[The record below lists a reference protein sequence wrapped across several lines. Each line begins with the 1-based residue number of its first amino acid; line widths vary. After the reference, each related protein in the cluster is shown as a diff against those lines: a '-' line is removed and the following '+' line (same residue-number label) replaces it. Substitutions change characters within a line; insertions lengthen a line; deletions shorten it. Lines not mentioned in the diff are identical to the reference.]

1 MNLSR
6 VQTFLSAQGVDG
18 WLLYNFRD
26 LNPIAIAVA
35 GLKHGGSRRWFLWIP
50 AQGQPRWLVHGIEG
64 HMFAA
69 AAPELQ
75 GPMQRYVSWQEMAAA
90 LPALLGVQGRR
101 PHILME
107 YSRGNAIP
115 FISRIDAGI
124 KEVVEEATGA
134 EILSSADVAQV
145 ALAVLSDAQLAGHRR
160 AAQACLAAKD
170 AAFDYIA
177 EQLKAGITLTEY
189 EVQQYISAQFA
200 AMGMEPLP
208 CIVSVNAHA
217 ADPHYGPSEQDH
229 SPIRVG
235 DVVLIDLWTKEADN
249 PEGSMADCTWTAYCG
264 EVVPAKVKAVYDVVA
279 AARDRAVAF
288 VRERLAAGE
297 TVRGYEVDDAA
308 RAVIAAAGY
317 GPYFIHRT
325 GHSLGPT
332 GHYLGVNID
341 GLETQDRREL
351 LPGIMF
357 TVEPGIYM
365 PEFNFDDSPQPKGL
379 GIRSE
384 INCYVRAGEVE
395 VTTLPIQ
402 SEVRALLA

>member
-1 MNLSR
+1 M
-6 VQTFLSAQGVDG
+6 
-18 WLLYNFRD
+18 
-26 LNPIAIAVA
+26 
-35 GLKHGGSRRWFLWIP
+35 
-50 AQGQPRWLVHGIEG
+50 
-64 HMFAA
+64 
-69 AAPELQ
+69 
-75 GPMQRYVSWQEMAAA
+75 
-90 LPALLGVQGRR
+90 
-101 PHILME
+101 
-107 YSRGNAIP
+107 
-115 FISRIDAGI
+115 
-124 KEVVEEATGA
+124 
-134 EILSSADVAQV
+134 
-145 ALAVLSDAQLAGHRR
+145 
-160 AAQACLAAKD
+160 
-170 AAFDYIA
+170 
-177 EQLKAGITLTEY
+177 
-189 EVQQYISAQFA
+189 
-200 AMGMEPLP
+200 
-208 CIVSVNAHA
+208 SVNAHA

-264 EVVPAKVKAVYDVVA
+264 EVVQAKVKAVYEVLA

-288 VRERLAAGE
+288 VSARLAEGE
-297 TVRGYEVDDAA
+297 KVSGYEVDDAA